1 VPGRPQV
8 IMEEIRGF
16 TTNMRLVSLLLLG
29 LPGLFGQALSSSAD
43 PLSKAEDLYRH
54 TDYQASLTL
63 IRERRQASDKAYY
76 LTGRD
81 YFMLGDYKQATEAFE
96 RAFTMTPGN
105 SEYALWLGRSFG
117 RRAETAP
124 FFAARYASKARVY
137 FEKAVALDPKND
149 EALNDLFHYYLEAPG
164 FLGGG
169 YNKAEGI
176 AQRIAER
183 NPVEGH
189 FAQAQLA
196 DRRQQFDTAEEQLRR
211 TLELGTGQVGRV
223 LDRARSLA
231 RHGRILESEAAF
243 DQAERLEPN
252 SPKVAFA
259 RARIYIEQKRNL
271 DQAKALLTQY
281 LQSNLTPDDP
291 LREQAVKLLQEAA
304 RLLEASG
311 A

>member
-1 VPGRPQV
+1 
-8 IMEEIRGF
+8 
-16 TTNMRLVSLLLLG
+16 MRLVSLLLLG
-29 LPGLFGQALSSSAD
+29 LPGLFGQVLSSSAD

-63 IRERRQASDKAYY
+63 ICESRQATDRAYY
-76 LTGRD
+76 LTGRN
-81 YFMLGDYKQATEAFE
+81 YFMLGDYKQATEVFE
-96 RAFTMTPGN
+96 RAFTMTPGS

-124 FFAARYASKARVY
+124 FFAARYASKARAY

-176 AQRIAER
+176 AQRIAEL
-183 NPVEGH
+183 NPTEGH

-196 DRRQQFDTAEEQLRR
+196 DQRQQFDTAEEQLRR
-211 TLELGTGQVGRV
+211 ALELGPGQVGRV
-223 LDRARSLA
+223 LDFARNLA
-231 RHGRILESEAAF
+231 RHGRISESEAAF

-281 LQSNLTPDDP
+281 LQSNLTTDDP
-291 LREQAVKLLQEAA
+291 SREEAEKLLQEAA